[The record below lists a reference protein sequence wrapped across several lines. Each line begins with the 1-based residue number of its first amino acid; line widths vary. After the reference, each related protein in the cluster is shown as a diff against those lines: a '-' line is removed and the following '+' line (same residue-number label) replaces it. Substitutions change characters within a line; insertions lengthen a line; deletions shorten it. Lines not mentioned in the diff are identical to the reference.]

1 MVKTL
6 HSTAGD
12 VVSSPG
18 RELRSHTLCEAQPKQ
33 KINEHT
39 EDCETAQVEK
49 EASTEHERQAGGFK
63 KRARKKEK
71 EKKSHMF
78 GVALCAGQGLSP
90 ASLCLPPSPVRWV
103 LVICICAEG
112 KDLKD

>member
-12 VVSSPG
+12 VVSNPR
-18 RELRSHTLCEAQPKQ
+18 RELRSHTLREAQLKQ
-33 KINEHT
+33 KIKKRA
-39 EDCETAQVEK
+39 EDCETAQVER
-49 EASTEHERQAGGFK
+49 EASTERERQAGGFK
-63 KRARKKEK
+63 RREREK
-71 EKKSHMF
+71 EKKIHVF
-78 GVALCAGQGLSP
+78 GAVLCAGQGLSP
-90 ASLCLPPSPVRWV
+90 ASLCPPPNPVRWV